1 MILYSRKINVL
12 KYMAVFVFNYSDFFF
27 RPLWGVKVVY
37 LLYIRVFSVI
47 RLFYE
52 TLMDVKKY

>member
-1 MILYSRKINVL
+1 
-12 KYMAVFVFNYSDFFF
+12 MAVFVFNYSDFFF

-47 RLFYE
+47 GLFYE
-52 TLMDVKKY
+52 TLVDVKKY